1 MSENYATN
9 RIVTKSYLQNCERAA
24 GPLQGGGGSGFESV
38 SFDLGIPNSGGIFE
52 NVDATTKD
60 SIKNLMESKTIIIIK
75 LETKNE
81 FIKLYGNCFYQESHA
96 DNQNLKSII
105 LNQINTNYFGFT
117 INGTDYAIVAHDALV
132 ESAPNEN
139 YILTL
144 YYL

>member
-60 SIKNLMESKTIIIIK
+60 SIKNLIESKTITIIK
-75 LETKNE
+75 FETKNE
-81 FIKLYGNCFYQESHA
+81 FIKLYGNAFYQESHA
-96 DNQNLKSII
+96 NNQNIKGMTLS
-105 LNQINTNYFGFT
+105 QGTSNYFVFSSD
-117 INGTDYAIVAHDALV
+117 GTDDILIADEELV
-132 ESAPNEN
+132 KLAPNEN